1 MLKYLDDVFP
11 QLKTFVVFPAV
22 LIQHDFLSLSKTLSV
37 LLRQFFKQTQLVT
50 LHYEPNLN

>member
-37 LLRQFFKQTQLVT
+37 LLRQFFKQIHFSDTSL
-50 LHYEPNLN
+50 